1 MKSELGGRRTSSRVL
16 IRVTTT
22 VRIARRVE
30 MRPKDKARVSPVVTR
45 GLQLELAFRR
55 WTVTYAFCLMIDVD
69 QI

>member
-1 MKSELGGRRTSSRVL
+1 M
-16 IRVTTT
+16 IRVTNT

-45 GLQLELAFRR
+45 GLKLELAFRR
-55 WTVTYAFCLMIDVD
+55 WRVTYAFCLMIDVY